1 MKYYARQILL
11 GLDYIHSRGVL
22 HRYAAKGS
30 NSELDIRDLKL
41 GNMLL
46 TENMTVKIADFGLAC
61 MIEGARDFLNN
72 CVDLVL
78 DNMLLIVTFPSENKS
93 GSICG
98 TPNYIAPEVLHKRG
112 HSTASEVFLSL
123 LALNISSNC
132 KRLLS

>member
-1 MKYYARQILL
+1 
-11 GLDYIHSRGVL
+11 
-22 HRYAAKGS
+22 
-30 NSELDIRDLKL
+30 
-41 GNMLL
+41 MLL

-112 HSTASEVFLSL
+112 HSTASEVFLSFPGL
-123 LALNISSNC
+123 ECILNC
-132 KRLLS
+132 KRL

>member
-1 MKYYARQILL
+1 
-11 GLDYIHSRGVL
+11 
-22 HRYAAKGS
+22 
-30 NSELDIRDLKL
+30 
-41 GNMLL
+41 MLL

-61 MIEGARDFLNN
+61 MIEGARDFPNN

-123 LALNISSNC
+123 LALIISSTVRVSELTLILRSGPLAVC
-132 KRLLS
+132 PTLCYAAPPLSRPNQ

>member
-1 MKYYARQILL
+1 
-11 GLDYIHSRGVL
+11 
-22 HRYAAKGS
+22 
-30 NSELDIRDLKL
+30 
-41 GNMLL
+41 MLL